1 MLYFETYGTFT
12 DNLYGS
18 HCLIRTAHT
27 YSAFPNCS
35 KIMAGAVQLIFH
47 IVATSNFAFG
57 IYYDCWVLEMPEH
70 YVKSTN
76 PFAGRWKYLTFWN
89 MVLQLVYFSHCLLND
104 FYGTSSLVKRE
115 RAYLQKLRDYLFG
128 ALAFPLALFVS
139 ITFWGL
145 WAVDREIIFPSALD
159 AFFPSWLNHI
169 LHSSIAVFATLEMFL
184 VPKMYPSRGSGL
196 AGLATLML
204 GYLIWVFF
212 IAFHTNFWVY
222 PVLAV
227 LGWSHRLM
235 FIASLMV
242 FSSILYFSGEK
253 LHFMIWDKKTKQDK
267 KSTQHIKATDLP
279 IKSAQEG
286 KSKRKKN

>member
-1 MLYFETYGTFT
+1 MG
-12 DNLYGS
+12 DNLYGG
-18 HCLIRTAHT
+18 HRRLIRTAHT

-169 LHSSIAVFATLEMFL
+169 LHSSIAVCNLGNVSRTEDVPFSRIRTGWSSHTHARLSYLGIFHCIPYQFL
-184 VPKMYPSRGSGL
+184 GLSSSCSSGL
-196 AGLATLML
+196 ESPSNVYRFSHGFL
-204 GYLIWVFF
+204 
-212 IAFHTNFWVY
+212 FH
-222 PVLAV
+222 
-227 LGWSHRLM
+227 
-235 FIASLMV
+235 
-242 FSSILYFSGEK
+242 
-253 LHFMIWDKKTKQDK
+253 
-267 KSTQHIKATDLP
+267 P
-279 IKSAQEG
+279 IFQ
-286 KSKRKKN
+286 R